1 MKKVTARVILML
13 AILTFLAGCGSK
25 VERDIT
31 GSWDND
37 RSIAS
42 GSSTDKGSEDKKA
55 GSDSKNDN
63 GLYSF
68 MAQVIENSSS
78 LLVSPAPDSNE
89 IKSSDR
95 IIVSVADDAIKGL
108 DGSMIKRQELK
119 PGDLVR
125 ISYDG
130 GIRESYPAQLSAS
143 LVELTGRNIVIDAYI
158 ALIDDIYNEDP
169 GLNEGITI
177 MALNTLGWN
186 DVRDID
192 KEIIFSLLKE
202 SYGLEIIEG
211 TFVELA
217 EQGLIDKDELYFEKG
232 ILIAISNF
240 KYNEKDKSIS
250 CSIEKWRGG
259 LGAIGSEKVTAEY
272 RDGKWIITKSDLY
285 IAGC

>member
-78 LLVSPAPDSNE
+78 LLVSPTPDSSE

-240 KYNEKDKSIS
+240 KYNEKDKKI
-250 CSIEKWRGG
+250 KG
-259 LGAIGSEKVTAEY
+259 
-272 RDGKWIITKSDLY
+272 
-285 IAGC
+285 